1 MMSSSSFDWSSRQ
14 SLIQTLSS
22 PALLDALFSNL
33 RHGKL
38 DGGGGDSD
46 ESVHSSVVK
55 GQKAVAFLRPSG
67 LPDATL
73 SRVWRNGTNGT
84 GEISDR
90 DGLRRVL
97 TLVKEALEEEER
109 RRMTSSGAAADGG
122 LMMMTSGG
130 LTPTSVSSNSI
141 QSKPMSERCS
151 FSGRRAYRRER
162 FGRLFGNGREGR

>member
-1 MMSSSSFDWSSRQ
+1 MMSGSSFDWSSRQ

-38 DGGGGDSD
+38 DGGGGESD

-109 RRMTSSGAAADGG
+109 RRMTSSG
-122 LMMMTSGG
+122 SGG
-130 LTPTSVSSNSI
+130 
-141 QSKPMSERCS
+141 
-151 FSGRRAYRRER
+151 GRRIDDDDERRIDADER
-162 FGRLFGNGREGR
+162 FEQQYSKQTDV

>member
-1 MMSSSSFDWSSRQ
+1 LSFKGDSTFTFPQFSKGIKRIKHSTHALYSSRKNCSLSLLIDTAGTTTMMSGSSFDWSSRQ

-38 DGGGGDSD
+38 DGGGGESD

-97 TLVKEALEEEER
+97 TLVKEA
-109 RRMTSSGAAADGG
+109 
-122 LMMMTSGG
+122 
-130 LTPTSVSSNSI
+130 
-141 QSKPMSERCS
+141 
-151 FSGRRAYRRER
+151 
-162 FGRLFGNGREGR
+162 